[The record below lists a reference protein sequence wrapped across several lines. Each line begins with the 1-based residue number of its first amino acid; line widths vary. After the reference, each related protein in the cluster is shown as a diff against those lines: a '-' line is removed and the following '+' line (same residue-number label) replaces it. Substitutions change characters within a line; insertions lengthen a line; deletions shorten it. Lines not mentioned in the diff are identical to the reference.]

1 MAVQDGGGQICFCQ
15 IFNISR
21 KQFCGI
27 LFSAIFTDSKLCG
40 SIFSNIPMFS
50 HLQATL
56 LSSSFSRVLIAQA
69 CLILKMHA
77 ITVTVHIINYTN
89 LL

>member
-1 MAVQDGGGQICFCQ
+1 MAVQDGGGKICFCQ

-40 SIFSNIPMFS
+40 SIFSNIPKFS

-56 LSSSFSRVLIAQA
+56 LSSSFSRVLSSGLSNIKNA
-69 CLILKMHA
+69 
-77 ITVTVHIINYTN
+77 NYSN
-89 LL
+89 SSYY